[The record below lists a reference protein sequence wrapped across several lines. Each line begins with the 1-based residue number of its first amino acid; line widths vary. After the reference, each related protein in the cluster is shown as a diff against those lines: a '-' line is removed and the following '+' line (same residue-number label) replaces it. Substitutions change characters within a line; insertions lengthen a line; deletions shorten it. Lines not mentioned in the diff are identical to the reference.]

1 MDSMS
6 TAVLL
11 LLLAL
16 VCLFLTHSSRGKGKL
31 PPGPRPLPL
40 LGNLLQLR
48 SQDLLTSLTKLS
60 KKYGSVYTVYLGPR
74 RVVVLSGYEAVK
86 EALVDQGEEFS
97 GRGEY
102 PVFFNFTKGNGI
114 AFSNGERWKV
124 LRRFS
129 VQILRNFGMGKR
141 SIEERIL
148 EEGGF
153 LLEELRKTEGE
164 PFNPLFMLS
173 RSVSNIICSVIFGK
187 RFDYDDERLLTI
199 IQVINDNFQIMS
211 SPWGEL
217 YNLFPS
223 LLDWVPGP
231 HQRIFQNFGNLRD
244 LISCS
249 VREHQATLDPNSP
262 RDFIDCFLTKIA
274 QEKENPLSH
283 FHMDTLLM
291 TTQNL
296 LFGGTETVGT
306 TLRHAFL
313 ALMKYPKIQ
322 ARVQEEIDRVVGRS
336 RLPTLED
343 RAAMPYTDAVIHE
356 VQRFAD
362 VIPMNL
368 PHRVIRDTAFRGFLI
383 PEGTDIITLLNTVHY
398 DPSQFLKPQEFNPE
412 HFLDANQ
419 SFKKSPAF
427 MPFSAGRRLCLGESL
442 ARMELFLY
450 LTAILQSFSLQPL
463 GEPEDIDLTPLGSG
477 LGNLPRPFQLR
488 LLER

>member
-1 MDSMS
+1 MDGVS
-6 TAVLL
+6 TAIFLL
-11 LLLAL
+11 ILAL
-16 VCLFLTHSSRGKGKL
+16 VCLFLTLSSRDKGQL

-60 KKYGSVYTVYLGPR
+60 KEYGSVFTVYLGPR
-74 RVVVLSGYEAVK
+74 RVVVLSGYQAVK

-129 VQILRNFGMGKR
+129 LQILRNFGMGNR

-148 EEGGF
+148 EEGRF
-153 LLEELRKTEGE
+153 LLEELRKTEGK

-173 RSVSNIICSVIFGK
+173 RSVSNIICSVVFGS
-187 RFDYDDERLLTI
+187 RFHYDDERLLTI
-199 IQVINDNFQIMS
+199 IHLINDNFQIMS
-211 SPWGEL
+211 TPWGEM
-217 YNLFPS
+217 YNIFPS
-223 LLDWVPGP
+223 LLDWLPGS
-231 HQRIFQNFGNLRD
+231 HRRMFQNYGRMKE
-244 LISCS
+244 LIARS
-249 VREHQATLDPNSP
+249 VHEHQASLDPNSP

-274 QEKENPLSH
+274 QEKKDPFSH
-283 FHMDTLLM
+283 FFMDTLLM
-291 TTQNL
+291 TTHNL

-313 ALMKYPKIQ
+313 ILMKYPKVQ
-322 ARVQEEIDRVVGRS
+322 ARVQEEIDRVVGRA
-336 RLPTLED
+336 RLPSLDD
-343 RAAMPYTDAVIHE
+343 RKALPYTDAVIHE

-383 PEGTDIITLLNTVHY
+383 PKGTDVITLLNTVHY
-398 DPSQFLKPQEFNPE
+398 DPSQFQKPQEFNPE

-419 SFKKSPAF
+419 SFKKSSAF
-427 MPFSAGRRLCLGESL
+427 MPFSAGRRLCMGESL
-442 ARMELFLY
+442 ARMELFLF
-450 LTAILQSFSLQPL
+450 LTAILQNFTLQPL
-463 GEPEDIDLTPLGSG
+463 VAPEDIDLTPLSSG
-477 LGNLPRPFQLR
+477 LGNLPRPFEMCISAR
-488 LLER
+488 